1 MVQAT
6 RLPWRRV
13 LRRTLFLLLIWF
25 TAGPILGI
33 LVVDR
38 LNTVVIGDLPL
49 GFWVAQQGSIY
60 VFVILIFLNAWLA
73 DRETRLPDALA
84 RPAAR
89 AMASEPGAA
98 PRTQRD
104 PGV

>member
-1 MVQAT
+1 MVQAA

-25 TAGPILGI
+25 IAGPVLGV

-38 LNTVVIGDLPL
+38 LNTVVVGDLPL

-73 DRETRLPDALA
+73 DRETALA
-84 RPAAR
+84 GAPARPHAR
-89 AMASEPGAA
+89 ALADEPDAA

>member
-1 MVQAT
+1 
-6 RLPWRRV
+6 
-13 LRRTLFLLLIWF
+13 
-25 TAGPILGI
+25 
-33 LVVDR
+33 
-38 LNTVVIGDLPL
+38 VIGDLPL

-73 DRETRLPDALA
+73 DRETALPGAPA
-84 RPAAR
+84 RPH
-89 AMASEPGAA
+89 ASAVADEPGAA